1 MLVLVPMP
9 VPDRAIDV
17 GLLLALLVMLTA
29 PVRAPEVVGVN
40 RTVTVQDAPTARV
53 EQVFVWLK
61 SPDAETAE
69 TLAEVVPELDT
80 VTVWVADGLPTMV
93 PGKDSV
99 LGFGL

>member
-17 GLLLALLVMLTA
+17 GLLLALLVMVTA

-53 EQVFVWLK
+53 AQLLVWLK
-61 SPDAETAE
+61 SPLALTAE
-69 TLAEVVPELDT
+69 TVADVVPVLDT
-80 VTVWVADGLPTMV
+80 VTGCASAECPSTGRARSSCVGC
-93 PGKDSV
+93 G
-99 LGFGL
+99 